1 VTAGRSKGLSNV
13 LKLPENLSDLLAF
26 DPETLVVTGREG
38 KRREFKLDYFQKDI
52 SDYTKT
58 LAAFANADGGFIIF
72 GVRDR
77 PREIVG
83 VKEVIDEAKWADRL
97 REDFAPEV
105 VFATRTYEIAGK
117 ILLAIGTDSS
127 PHRPIIARTNRSK
140 KLADKDGKPVVT
152 EAIRDGTI
160 YYRYGGQTRPI
171 GYSELSEMLADRE
184 RNRIKSMMESLK
196 VVEKIGIQNVGIV
209 DMKQGTASHLY
220 LSKETARGLS
230 FIDRGRFV
238 EEEGAPAYVVL
249 GNVDLNQVIH
259 RPLEE
264 EDKNL
269 TTEAAKQ
276 IKPILKKIYG
286 FDIPFSPQQVSQ
298 VLRHLGVLDDNT
310 HSIWEK
316 KLRRRYITRAGIK
329 AAVAFITA
337 KPLEAVRAFGSKAV
351 IAQVEAG
358 FKPPEPL
365 VHLG

>member
-1 VTAGRSKGLSNV
+1 V
-13 LKLPENLSDLLAF
+13 LRLPENLSDLLSF
-26 DPETLVVTGREG
+26 DLTTFAVTGREG
-38 KRREFKLDYFQKDI
+38 KRREFKLDYFQKDM
-52 SDYTKT
+52 SDYTRT
-58 LAAFANADGGFIIF
+58 LAAFANADGGCIIF

-83 VKEVIDEAKWADRL
+83 VTSVIDEARWADRL
-97 REDFAPEV
+97 REDFAPEI
-105 VFATRTYEIAGK
+105 VFSTRTYEIGGK
-117 ILLAIGTDSS
+117 ILLAIGTGSS

-140 KLADKDGKPVVT
+140 KTTDKDGKPVVT
-152 EAIRDGTI
+152 EAIKDGTI

-171 GYSELSEMLADRE
+171 GYSELSEMLSDRE
-184 RNRIKSMMESLK
+184 RKRIKSMMENLK

-209 DMKQGTASHLY
+209 DMKEGASHLY

-259 RPLEE
+259 KPFED

-269 TTEAAKQ
+269 TTETAKHL
-276 IKPILKKIYG
+276 KPILHQVYG
-286 FDIPFSPQQVSQ
+286 FPMPFSPQQVSQ

-316 KLRRRYITRAGIK
+316 KLRRRYITRAGIQ
-329 AAVAFITA
+329 AIEDFVRAS
-337 KPLEAVRAFGSKAV
+337 PLEALRSFGSKAV
-351 IAQVEAG
+351 IAQFEA
-358 FKPPEPL
+358 L
-365 VHLG
+365 S

>member
-1 VTAGRSKGLSNV
+1 V
-13 LKLPENLSDLLAF
+13 LKLPDNLSDLVAF
-26 DPETLVVTGREG
+26 DPATLAVTGREG

-58 LAAFANADGGFIIF
+58 LAAFANADGGCIIF

-83 VKEVIDEAKWADRL
+83 VNSVIDEAKWADRL

-140 KLADKDGKPVVT
+140 KSADKDGKPVVT
-152 EAIRDGTI
+152 EAIKDGTI

-184 RNRIKSMMESLK
+184 RNRIKSMMENLK

-269 TTEAAKQ
+269 TTEAAKV
-276 IKPILKKIYG
+276 IKPMLKKIYG
-286 FDIPFSPQQVSQ
+286 FEMPFSPQQVSQ
-298 VLRHLGVLDDNT
+298 ILRHLGILDDNT

-329 AAVAFITA
+329 AAEDFIKSA
-337 KPLEAVRAFGSKAV
+337 PLEALRAFGSKAV
-351 IAQVEAG
+351 IAQVDAG
-358 FKPPEPL
+358 FKPPDALPHPTE
-365 VHLG
+365 